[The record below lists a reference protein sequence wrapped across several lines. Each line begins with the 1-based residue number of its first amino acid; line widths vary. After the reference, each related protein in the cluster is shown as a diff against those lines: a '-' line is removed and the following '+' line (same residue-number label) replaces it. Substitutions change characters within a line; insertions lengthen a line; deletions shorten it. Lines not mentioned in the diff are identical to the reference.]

1 MTTSRQVYSNSKE
14 VPHLLW
20 QNKYSNWKTFCLLK
34 PNYFFAQCLASIR
47 KTLSDNDVSRYENF
61 LQVDAINCVVCL
73 IRPMYPM
80 YGIYKSLFSFLIFLW
95 KQWFSFF
102 LNQKQHTL
110 NYSNTFHHY
119 QQWEH
124 WKEAVL
130 LKMLKVFFGGI

>member
-14 VPHLLW
+14 APDLLW
-20 QNKYSNWKTFCLLK
+20 QNKYSSWKTFCLLK

-47 KTLSDNDVSRYENF
+47 KTLSDNNVSRYENF
-61 LQVDAINCVVCL
+61 LQAGAINCVVCL

-80 YGIYKSLFSFLIFLW
+80 YGTFFFSHIFV
-95 KQWFSFF
+95 KTMIFFF

-110 NYSNTFHHY
+110 NYLNTFHHY
-119 QQWEH
+119 QRLEH
-124 WKEAVL
+124 RKEAVL